1 MTNSVVA
8 VSGIAEA
15 PFGGVRDAFSKNF
28 AEGLELGAR
37 FCVFLD
43 GRCVVDLV
51 GGHVDREREKPWAE
65 DTLCSIYSSG
75 KMVVAMLIARA
86 VSAGELDYDAP
97 VARYWPEFAA
107 AGKERI
113 TLGDVLS
120 HQAGLVGFPGEMPP
134 QEWLDWEKVS
144 ARIAS
149 MAPLFP
155 PRSASGYAPQLF
167 GFLAG
172 EVLRRATGRGVARTL
187 REDFSEVDLHC
198 ALTPDEIARVA
209 YMSKP
214 PRPADLGALTELK
227 RVAFLKPWSAPGA
240 VSREAWMSAEIPAAN
255 MHATAKALAELV
267 HPFADEGRF
276 RGRRIIGPQTIARA
290 IEERIVGE
298 DLVLPFRLSWSA
310 GFMANTNR
318 HFGPS
323 PTAFGHAGFG
333 GSSVMFDPAHRLSAA
348 YAMNRMSA
356 YLVGDPRGLRLMD
369 ALYAA
374 L

>member
-1 MTNSVVA
+1 
-8 VSGIAEA
+8 
-15 PFGGVRDAFSKNF
+15 
-28 AEGLELGAR
+28 
-37 FCVFLD
+37 
-43 GRCVVDLV
+43 
-51 GGHVDREREKPWAE
+51 
-65 DTLCSIYSSG
+65 
-75 KMVVAMLIARA
+75 
-86 VSAGELDYDAP
+86 
-97 VARYWPEFAA
+97 
-107 AGKERI
+107 
-113 TLGDVLS
+113 
-120 HQAGLVGFPGEMPP
+120 
-134 QEWLDWEKVS
+134 
-144 ARIAS
+144 
-149 MAPLFP
+149 
-155 PRSASGYAPQLF
+155 
-167 GFLAG
+167 
-172 EVLRRATGRGVARTL
+172 
-187 REDFSEVDLHC
+187 
-198 ALTPDEIARVA
+198 
-209 YMSKP
+209 
-214 PRPADLGALTELK
+214 
-227 RVAFLKPWSAPGA
+227 
-240 VSREAWMSAEIPAAN
+240 MSAEIPAAN